1 MGKFNFS
8 KKGEGD
14 EDSNR
19 LALFGSRSKNK
30 SPNQSVN
37 PYAVPPGPAKT
48 SDAYLNAK
56 SSVVGGG
63 LPSSPS
69 LHNRQGNGGPLPGYG
84 NLGGTNNQYPE
95 DKKQPGGPDN
105 YGGGGGG
112 YSAGGYGTQN
122 GYGNE
127 PYGARPTIPQNGST
141 GSRYGPSGYGG
152 LGRVDS
158 ASTEENRNALFGGA
172 RERAQHRT
180 EPGSRPGQPQ
190 NYGQDNNPPSGTYGG
205 EPNYEAYGDR
215 QLTAEEEEEEDIQAS
230 KQEMRFMKQADVS
243 STRNALAIAA
253 QAEETG
259 RNTLA
264 RIGVQGDRI
273 HNTEKNLDLTSNHNQ
288 MAEDKAKELKRL
300 NGSMFAVHVSNP
312 FTSSSRREERDRL
325 IMDRHRSE
333 REQREQTRT
342 AGFQT
347 NQRMQKNFKDI
358 EANNN
363 GRPNKN
369 QQSSLAERAK
379 YQFEADSED
388 EDMENEIDA
397 NIDALSGAAGRLN
410 MLAQATG
417 KELDEQNRHLE
428 RINQKVCYAFART
441 HYAQTSGFAN
451 FWFSPEH
458 ESRRRDCY
466 EQGAFG
472 SYSLRV
478 DIQEGALM

>member
-1 MGKFNFS
+1 MGKFGFV
-8 KKGEGD
+8 KKGEGE
-14 EDSNR
+14 EDSSR

-30 SPNQSVN
+30 SPNPAAN

-48 SDAYLNAK
+48 SDAYLNTK

-63 LPSSPS
+63 LPRGPSPR
-69 LHNRQGNGGPLPGYG
+69 NGQGNGGAGYG
-84 NLGGTNNQYPE
+84 NLGGTSDQYLDE
-95 DKKQPGGPDN
+95 KKQSGGPN
-105 YGGGGGG
+105 GHVSGEVGYG
-112 YSAGGYGTQN
+112 AGGYGASN
-122 GYGNE
+122 GCGND
-127 PYGARPTIPQNGST
+127 PYGPRPTFPQDGST

-152 LGRVDS
+152 LGRLDS
-158 ASTEENRNALFGGA
+158 TSTEDNRNALLGGA
-172 RERAQHRT
+172 RERAQQRT
-180 EPGSRPGQPQ
+180 EPGSRPGQPPS
-190 NYGQDNNPPSGTYGG
+190 YSQDSNSTPGTYGSG
-205 EPNYEAYGDR
+205 SSYEAYGDR
-215 QLTAEEEEEEDIQAS
+215 QLTAEEEEEEDIQAA

-243 STRNALAIAA
+243 STRNSLAIAA

-312 FTSSSRREERDRL
+312 FTTSSRREERDRL
-325 IMDRHRSE
+325 IMDRHRAE
-333 REQREQTRT
+333 REQREQTRA

-347 NQRMQKNFKDI
+347 DQRIQKNFRDL
-358 EANNN
+358 EANNH

-369 QQSSLAERAK
+369 QQSILAERAK

-428 RINQKVCYAFART
+428 RINQKVCYAFLDT
-441 HYAQTSGFAN
+441 M
-451 FWFSPEH
+451 
-458 ESRRRDCY
+458 
-466 EQGAFG
+466 
-472 SYSLRV
+472 RV
-478 DIQEGALM
+478 QERLLLTILL

>member
-1 MGKFNFS
+1 MGKFGFG
-8 KKGEGD
+8 KKGDGE

-19 LALFGSRSKNK
+19 LALFGSRSKSK
-30 SPNQSVN
+30 SPNPAAN

-56 SSVVGGG
+56 SSIVSGGG
-63 LPSSPS
+63 LPSGPSP
-69 LHNRQGNGGPLPGYG
+69 HHRQGNGGAPPGYG
-84 NLGGTNNQYPE
+84 GFGGTSNQYPD
-95 DKKQPGGPDN
+95 DKKKSDGPDG
-105 YGGGGGG
+105 YGSGGGG
-112 YSAGGYGTQN
+112 YAAGGFGAQN
-122 GYGNE
+122 GYGND
-127 PYGARPTIPQNGST
+127 PYGARPNLSQDGSA

-158 ASTEENRNALFGGA
+158 TSTEDNRNELFGGA
-172 RERAQHRT
+172 RERAQQRS
-180 EPGSRPGQPQ
+180 EPGSRPGQPSA
-190 NYGQDNNPPSGTYGG
+190 YGPDSNTTSGAYGG
-205 EPNYEAYGDR
+205 GSSYEAYGDR
-215 QLTAEEEEEEDIQAS
+215 QLTAEEEEEEDIQAT

-259 RNTLA
+259 RGTLA

-312 FTSSSRREERDRL
+312 FTSSSRKEERDRL
-325 IMDRHRSE
+325 IMDRHRTE
-333 REQREQTRT
+333 RDQREQSRAAAYSTD
-342 AGFQT
+342 
-347 NQRMQKNFKDI
+347 QRMQKNFRDM
-358 EANNN
+358 EFNDH
-363 GRPNKN
+363 GGPNRN
-369 QQSSLAERAK
+369 QQSRLAERSK

-417 KELDEQNRHLE
+417 KELDEQNKHLE
-428 RINQKVCYAFART
+428 RINQKVCRNPVG
-441 HYAQTSGFAN
+441 TSSVDDLALLTL
-451 FWFSPEH
+451 FST
-458 ESRRRDCY
+458 
-466 EQGAFG
+466 
-472 SYSLRV
+472 RV
-478 DIQEGALM
+478 RKWMMRLQ